1 MIVMENIYL
10 TQDAGIFMSA
20 FLASAVDAINKIIKG
35 EVSSPNISIKSG
47 AQNIVVTS
55 SDIST
60 EYASYVMKFTIN
72 KTLQMI
78 QVRLIDTSDK
88 SDITNIIS
96 PNEEMDLNGQV
107 IKNLSFIGIKLNGSG
122 VDSTLDY
129 VKSRIQARYASS
141 SNAIADTGFISQQM
155 NRDHLS
161 FWDVVTNIIKET
173 VQYAVQ
179 YPQTPNTTKTLP
191 NGMMITY
198 YIGLNG
204 ELQCDIN
211 FGEFLMRAVKNDA
224 LFV

>member
-1 MIVMENIYL
+1 MENIYL

-35 EVSSPNISIKSG
+35 EVSSPNISIKTG

-55 SDIST
+55 SDINT
-60 EYASYVMKFTIN
+60 GFASYVIKFTIN

-78 QVRLIDTSDK
+78 QVRLVDTSDR

-107 IKNLSFIGIKLNGSG
+107 IKNLSFIGIKLNGTG
-122 VDSTLDY
+122 VDSTIDY
-129 VKSRIQARYASS
+129 VKNRTQLRYASS
-141 SNAIADTGFISQQM
+141 SSAVADTGFVSQQM
-155 NRDHLS
+155 NKDHMS
-161 FWDVVTNIIKET
+161 VWDIITNIIKET

-179 YPQTPNTTKTLP
+179 YPQAPNTTRTLP
-191 NGMMITY
+191 NGMLITY

-211 FGEFLMRAVKNDA
+211 FGEFLLRAVKNDA

>member
-1 MIVMENIYL
+1 MENIYL
-10 TQDAGIFMSA
+10 AQDAGIFMSA

-35 EVSSPNISIKSG
+35 EVSSPNISIKPG

-55 SDIST
+55 SDIN
-60 EYASYVMKFTIN
+60 AGLVSYVIKFTIN

-88 SDITNIIS
+88 SDIANIIS

-107 IKNLSFIGIKLNGSG
+107 IKSLSFIGIKLNGTG
-122 VDSTLDY
+122 VDSTIDY
-129 VKSRIQARYASS
+129 VKNRTQLRYASS
-141 SNAIADTGFISQQM
+141 SNAIADAGFVSQQM
-155 NRDHLS
+155 NKDHMS
-161 FWDVVTNIIKET
+161 VWDIITNIIKET

-179 YPQTPNTTKTLP
+179 YPQAPNTTRTLP
-191 NGMMITY
+191 NGMLITY

-211 FGEFLMRAVKNDA
+211 FGEFLLRAVKNDA